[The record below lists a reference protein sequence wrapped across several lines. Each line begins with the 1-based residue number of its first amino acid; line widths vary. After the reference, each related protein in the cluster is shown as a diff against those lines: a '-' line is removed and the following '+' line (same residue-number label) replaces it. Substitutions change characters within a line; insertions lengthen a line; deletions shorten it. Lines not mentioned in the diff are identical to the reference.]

1 MSYENSYRGEIKSLA
16 GECYEWGLVDAYTR
30 VWEKLQVLRRK
41 ALDRQDHV
49 TSGFMYVVEQMEKLV
64 NAGFE
69 TRRTTEEKQ
78 VARRMKN
85 ADIAIDNLIDGAVK
99 TGALRPQIK
108 RVS

>member
-1 MSYENSYRGEIKSLA
+1 
-16 GECYEWGLVDAYTR
+16 
-30 VWEKLQVLRRK
+30 
-41 ALDRQDHV
+41 
-49 TSGFMYVVEQMEKLV
+49 MYVVEQLEKLV

-99 TGALRPQIK
+99 AGALRPQIK